1 MQEQGTYSRCGQP
14 PKDCRCVE
22 EKQQTKRQKA
32 GTGWVK
38 KERCGIVMGKMVFMF
53 PGQGAQYAGMGKDF
67 YEKESMAKQVFDKA
81 SHITGLDVAAICFE
95 ENDRLSVTE
104 YTQIAMVTVEV
115 AILKVLE
122 ERGVSAQAAA
132 GLSLGEYGA
141 IVAAG
146 AMRADTA
153 FAIVRRRGVYMQE
166 AVPTGGAMAAVLGL
180 SAEAIEET
188 CTQTEGIVSVANY
201 NCPGQIVIT
210 GEAEAVS
217 RAGEE
222 LKRKGAKRVMPLK
235 VSGPF
240 HSQMLTGAG
249 ERLRKDLDRAQ
260 LLDFSIPYVANLTAD
275 YVRSTE
281 NIRELLEKQISSP
294 VRWQQSVERLL
305 ADGFDTFVEIGP
317 GRTLSSFVK
326 KIKAQHTEGGEITV
340 VNVDKYEDLENS
352 MEVLKNA

>member
-1 MQEQGTYSRCGQP
+1 
-14 PKDCRCVE
+14 
-22 EKQQTKRQKA
+22 
-32 GTGWVK
+32 
-38 KERCGIVMGKMVFMF
+38 
-53 PGQGAQYAGMGKDF
+53 
-67 YEKESMAKQVFDKA
+67 
-81 SHITGLDVAAICFE
+81 
-95 ENDRLSVTE
+95 
-104 YTQIAMVTVEV
+104 
-115 AILKVLE
+115 
-122 ERGVSAQAAA
+122 
-132 GLSLGEYGA
+132 
-141 IVAAG
+141 
-146 AMRADTA
+146 
-153 FAIVRRRGVYMQE
+153 
-166 AVPTGGAMAAVLGL
+166 MAAVLGL
-180 SAEAIEET
+180 SAEAIEEI

-210 GEAEAVS
+210 GEVEAVS

-240 HSQMLTGAG
+240 HSKMLTGAG

>member
-1 MQEQGTYSRCGQP
+1 
-14 PKDCRCVE
+14 
-22 EKQQTKRQKA
+22 
-32 GTGWVK
+32 
-38 KERCGIVMGKMVFMF
+38 MGKIVFMF
-53 PGQGAQYAGMGKDF
+53 PGQGAQYVGMGKDF
-67 YEKESMAKQVFDKA
+67 YEKEKAAREIFEKA
-81 SHITGLDVAAICFE
+81 SHITGLDIPAICFE
-95 ENDRLSVTE
+95 ENEKLSITE
-104 YTQIAMVTVEV
+104 YTQIAMVTVEI

-122 ERGVSAQAAA
+122 ERGIRPQAAA

-146 AMRADTA
+146 VMQADTA
-153 FAIVRRRGVYMQE
+153 LAIVRRRGVYMQE

-180 SAEAIEET
+180 STDVIEET
-188 CTQTEGIVSVANY
+188 CEQTEGIVSIANY
-201 NCPGQIVIT
+201 NCPGQSVMT
-210 GEAEAVS
+210 GEADAVR
-217 RAGEE
+217 RAGEA
-222 LKRKGAKRVMPLK
+222 LQLKGAKRVVPLN

-249 ERLRKDLDRAQ
+249 ERLRKDLERAQ
-260 LLDFSIPYVANLTAD
+260 LLEFSIPYVANLTAD

-281 NIRELLEKQISSP
+281 PVRELLEKQISSP

-326 KIKAQHTEGGEITV
+326 KINREVTV
-340 VNVDKYEDLENS
+340 LNVDKYEDLEKC